1 MEYNYINDID
11 NIIEDKAK
19 MKELLLFLLKIST
32 KRYDDYDAQDL
43 YFLFLEIPLDNFI
56 TVLNNMIC
64 NEYRLEQF
72 RDSIHNFTSMR
83 KVEERQKF
91 FFLLDKNYTI
101 GRNNISYDEYIFL
114 TPKCENTKYL
124 QYLIE
129 YYEENNELDVL
140 QKKIEEFD
148 IITSKEIKNVD
159 KNNNLYNSIKF
170 IIKFFNNK
178 YIKANYNEEK
188 QKKLKEFL
196 KFIKTLV

>member
-1 MEYNYINDID
+1 MEYNYIDDID

-19 MKELLLFLLKIST
+19 MKELLLFLLKTST
-32 KRYDDYDAQDL
+32 KRYDDYDSLDL

-72 RDSIHNFTSMR
+72 RDCIHNFTSMR
-83 KVEERQKF
+83 KVEERKKF

-101 GRNNISYDEYIFL
+101 GRNNRSYDEYIFL

-124 QYLIE
+124 QYLVE
-129 YYEENNELDVL
+129 YYEENDDLDVL
-140 QKKIEEFD
+140 QKKIENFQ
-148 IITSKEIKNVD
+148 IMKNDELKNED

-178 YIKANYNEEK
+178 YIKATYNEDR

-196 KFIKTLV
+196 KFVKALV